1 MDCTRHSAKYV
12 VKIHVFSHKSKHK
25 THFGTFLSTFSSL
38 FLYLFSLNLF
48 LLLFGDASP
57 REKNDY
63 AKIRLSNILMC
74 QCTHKRNN
82 PNMISVFH
90 NLSIYLFI
98 FVSNRRCR
106 HCWCCL
112 CCLCCCC
119 CFSPFSIHLF
129 NKNKYNIRRHCCAAI
144 YIALHP
150 FQNFAQIVDGS
161 IGYFLAYERCCLALT
176 HSPTKSFAFFYYFQF
191 ASFIHLVDVCLC
203 ERSTIFILQSENC

>member
-1 MDCTRHSAKYV
+1 
-12 VKIHVFSHKSKHK
+12 
-25 THFGTFLSTFSSL
+25 
-38 FLYLFSLNLF
+38 
-48 LLLFGDASP
+48 
-57 REKNDY
+57 
-63 AKIRLSNILMC
+63 
-74 QCTHKRNN
+74 
-82 PNMISVFH
+82 MISVFH

-203 ERSTIFILQSENC
+203 ERSTIFILQSENCQQNRQYSRLLICTRNRLHISFGRVICVSKHNECDIILTILIRNEKKNNNEKR